1 MTQTIKL
8 GLPGLET
15 TLFGESRSFVTSGN
29 QLNSID
35 SQSAGGTIDVNF
47 IANKRTFTIN
57 YGVLSEAEKNI
68 ITGIYLLQGSTPS
81 FLSFIYT
88 DESGSDVQA
97 TVKMSAPQFGAI
109 NPKDT
114 FYYNGS
120 EIELEEV

>member
-57 YGVLSEAEKNI
+57 YGVLSEEKKW
-68 ITGIYLLQGSTPS
+68 P
-81 FLSFIYT
+81 
-88 DESGSDVQA
+88 
-97 TVKMSAPQFGAI
+97 
-109 NPKDT
+109 
-114 FYYNGS
+114 S
-120 EIELEEV
+120 EIGLTCATGRPYRNTWTGRNKQRIHDNE